1 MGDNFKKNFDLALGN
16 AKRLSNKI
24 LIDGKLTS
32 AKSSNKIKVINP
44 STGEQIGEAPQCD
57 KIDVDTAVRSAETA
71 FHKWKKIPARERGKM
86 MTAAA
91 RKLEERKNEIE
102 TLLALDTGNA
112 LRTQAKPETA
122 ASIELTHMFAG
133 LAGEI
138 KGENYPPNIPNTI
151 HYTTKDPIGVVC
163 AIIPWNAPLFLT
175 VAKIAPA
182 IVAGNT
188 VVLKTAEQAPFCALL
203 VCEILQQEL
212 PPGVLNVISGY
223 GEECGEP
230 LITHEK
236 IRKVTFT
243 GSFSVGKII
252 ASKAA
257 PKLCPVTLELG
268 GKNPNI
274 IMSDADLE
282 IAIPGVIDGMRY
294 TRQGQACTAG
304 SRVYIQEKIFDRV
317 LDGAVEKL
325 SKLKMGNA
333 LDENSDV
340 GAIISE
346 EQLNRTLYYMDIA
359 KKNSSTKILHG
370 GNQSKG
376 GEYKDGF
383 YYQPT
388 LLSGLPVSSPV
399 CQEEVFG
406 PVACAIPF
414 KNFDEVM
421 KSAND
426 TQFGLSAVLWT
437 KDLSRAL
444 QFVDEIEAGFV
455 QVNQCVAPRANV
467 SYGGI
472 KMSGLGKEY
481 AFDSM
486 MNHFTQSKTV
496 LINRGKSN
504 IDN

>member
-1 MGDNFKKNFDLALGN
+1 MGDNFKQNFDLALGN

-57 KIDVDTAVRSAETA
+57 KIDVDTAVRSAETT

-304 SRVYIQEKIFDRV
+304 SRVYIHEKIYDKV

-333 LDENSDV
+333 LDENSDI

>member
-1 MGDNFKKNFDLALGN
+1 MSEDLKKNLELSLNN

-24 LIDGKLTS
+24 LINGNLTS

-44 STGEQIGEAPQCD
+44 STGEQIGEAPQCSKD
-57 KIDVDTAVRSAETA
+57 DVDIAVSSAETA
-71 FHKWKKIPARERGKM
+71 FQKWKKIPARERGKM

-91 RKLEERKNEIE
+91 RKLEERREEIE

-230 LITHEK
+230 LIAHEK
-236 IRKVTFT
+236 VRKVTFT

-304 SRVYIQEKIFDRV
+304 SRVYIHEKIYDKV
-317 LDGAVEKL
+317 LEGAVERL

-333 LDENSDV
+333 LDETSDI

-346 EQLNRTLYYMDIA
+346 EQLKRTLYYMDIA
-359 KKNSSTKILHG
+359 KKKFIN
-370 GNQSKG
+370 
-376 GEYKDGF
+376 KDF
-383 YYQPT
+383 T
-388 LLSGLPVSSPV
+388 WR
-399 CQEEVFG
+399 
-406 PVACAIPF
+406 
-414 KNFDEVM
+414 
-421 KSAND
+421 KS
-426 TQFGLSAVLWT
+426 
-437 KDLSRAL
+437 
-444 QFVDEIEAGFV
+444 
-455 QVNQCVAPRANV
+455 
-467 SYGGI
+467 I
-472 KMSGLGKEY
+472 KRRR
-481 AFDSM
+481 
-486 MNHFTQSKTV
+486 V
-496 LINRGKSN
+496 
-504 IDN
+504 

>member
-1 MGDNFKKNFDLALGN
+1 MKK
-16 AKRLSNKI
+16 
-24 LIDGKLTS
+24 
-32 AKSSNKIKVINP
+32 
-44 STGEQIGEAPQCD
+44 
-57 KIDVDTAVRSAETA
+57 
-71 FHKWKKIPARERGKM
+71 
-86 MTAAA
+86 
-91 RKLEERKNEIE
+91 EESEIE

-230 LITHEK
+230 LIAHEK
-236 IRKVTFT
+236 VRKVTFT

-304 SRVYIQEKIFDRV
+304 SRVYIHEKIYDKV
-317 LDGAVEKL
+317 LEGAVERL

-333 LDENSDV
+333 LDEKSDI

-346 EQLNRTLYYMDIA
+346 EQL
-359 KKNSSTKILHG
+359 KKNFVLYGYCKKKFI
-370 GNQSKG
+370 N
-376 GEYKDGF
+376 KDF
-383 YYQPT
+383 T
-388 LLSGLPVSSPV
+388 WR
-399 CQEEVFG
+399 
-406 PVACAIPF
+406 
-414 KNFDEVM
+414 
-421 KSAND
+421 KS
-426 TQFGLSAVLWT
+426 
-437 KDLSRAL
+437 
-444 QFVDEIEAGFV
+444 
-455 QVNQCVAPRANV
+455 
-467 SYGGI
+467 I
-472 KMSGLGKEY
+472 KRRR
-481 AFDSM
+481 
-486 MNHFTQSKTV
+486 V
-496 LINRGKSN
+496 
-504 IDN
+504 

>member
-1 MGDNFKKNFDLALGN
+1 MSDYLKNLEIAMNN
-16 AKRLSNKI
+16 AKRLSNKV
-24 LIDGKLTS
+24 LIEGKLLSPQTS
-32 AKSSNKIKVINP
+32 KRIEVINP
-44 STGEQIGEAPQCD
+44 STGEKIGEAPQCD
-57 KIDVDTAVRSAETA
+57 KTDVNEAVISADNA
-71 FHKWKKIPARERGKM
+71 FQKWKKIPARERGKM
-86 MTAAA
+86 MIAAA
-91 RKLEERKNEIE
+91 RKIEEKKNEVE

-122 ASIELTHMFAG
+122 ASIELTYMFAG

-151 HYTTKDPIGVVC
+151 HYTTKDPIGVVS
-163 AIIPWNAPLFLT
+163 AIVPWNAPLFLT
-175 VAKIAPA
+175 IAKIAPA

-188 VVLKTAEQAPFCALL
+188 VVLKTAEQAPFCALFI
-203 VCEILQQEL
+203 CEIIQQEL

-230 LITHEK
+230 LIVHEK
-236 IRKVTFT
+236 VRKVTFT

-274 IMSDADLE
+274 IMSDADLD

-304 SRVYIQEKIFDRV
+304 SRVYIHEKIYDKV
-317 LDGAVEKL
+317 LNGAVEKL
-325 SKLKMGNA
+325 RQLKMGNA
-333 LDENSDV
+333 LDEKSDI

-346 EQLNRTLYYMDIA
+346 EQLKRTLYYMDIA

-376 GEYKDGF
+376 GEYKNGF
-383 YYQPT
+383 FYEPT
-388 LLSGLPVSSPV
+388 LLSGVPVSSAV
-399 CQEEVFG
+399 CQEEIFG

-421 KSAND
+421 TSAND

-496 LINRGKSN
+496 LINRGKSS
-504 IDN
+504 IDV

>member
-1 MGDNFKKNFDLALGN
+1 MSDDFKKNLDLALGN

-24 LIDGKLTS
+24 LIDGKLIS
-32 AKSSNKIKVINP
+32 AKSSNKIKVVNP

-57 KIDVDTAVRSAETA
+57 AHDVNTAVASAETA

-91 RKLEERKNEIE
+91 RKLEERRDEIE

-304 SRVYIQEKIFDRV
+304 SRVYIHEKIFDQV

>member
-1 MGDNFKKNFDLALGN
+1 MSDDVKKNLDLALGN

-24 LIDGKLTS
+24 LIDGKLIS
-32 AKSSNKIKVINP
+32 AKSSNKIKVVNP

-57 KIDVDTAVRSAETA
+57 AHDVNTAVASAETA

-91 RKLEERKNEIE
+91 RKLEERRDEIE

-112 LRTQAKPETA
+112 LRTQAKPETS

-138 KGENYPPNIPNTI
+138 KGEYYPANIPNTI

-203 VCEILQQEL
+203 ICEILQQEL

-230 LITHEK
+230 LIAHEK
-236 IRKVTFT
+236 VRKVTFT

-252 ASKAA
+252 ATKAA

-304 SRVYIQEKIFDRV
+304 SRVYIHEKIYDKV
-317 LDGAVEKL
+317 LDGVVEKL

-333 LDENSDV
+333 LDETSDI

-346 EQLNRTLYYMDIA
+346 EQLKRTLYYMDIA

-383 YYQPT
+383 YYEPT
-388 LLSGLPVSSPV
+388 LLSGLPLSSPV

-414 KNFDEVM
+414 KNFDEVI

-504 IDN
+504 IDV

>member
-1 MGDNFKKNFDLALGN
+1 MCIRD
-16 AKRLSNKI
+16 S
-24 LIDGKLTS
+24 
-32 AKSSNKIKVINP
+32 
-44 STGEQIGEAPQCD
+44 
-57 KIDVDTAVRSAETA
+57 
-71 FHKWKKIPARERGKM
+71 
-86 MTAAA
+86 
-91 RKLEERKNEIE
+91 
-102 TLLALDTGNA
+102 
-112 LRTQAKPETA
+112 
-122 ASIELTHMFAG
+122 
-133 LAGEI
+133 
-138 KGENYPPNIPNTI
+138 PNTI
-151 HYTTKDPIGVVC
+151 HFTTKDPIGVVC

-212 PPGVLNVISGY
+212 PSGVLNVISGY

-274 IMSDADLE
+274 ILSDADLE

-304 SRVYIQEKIFDRV
+304 SRVYIHEKIYDKV
-317 LDGAVEKL
+317 LDGAVKKL

-333 LDENSDV
+333 LDEKSDI

-346 EQLNRTLYYMDIA
+346 EQLKRTLYYMDIA

-376 GEYKDGF
+376 GEYK
-383 YYQPT
+383 
-388 LLSGLPVSSPV
+388 
-399 CQEEVFG
+399 
-406 PVACAIPF
+406 A
-414 KNFDEVM
+414 
-421 KSAND
+421 
-426 TQFGLSAVLWT
+426 
-437 KDLSRAL
+437 
-444 QFVDEIEAGFV
+444 
-455 QVNQCVAPRANV
+455 V
-467 SYGGI
+467 SYTHLTLPTI
-472 KMSGLGKEY
+472 LR
-481 AFDSM
+481 
-486 MNHFTQSKTV
+486 V
-496 LINRGKSN
+496 
-504 IDN
+504 